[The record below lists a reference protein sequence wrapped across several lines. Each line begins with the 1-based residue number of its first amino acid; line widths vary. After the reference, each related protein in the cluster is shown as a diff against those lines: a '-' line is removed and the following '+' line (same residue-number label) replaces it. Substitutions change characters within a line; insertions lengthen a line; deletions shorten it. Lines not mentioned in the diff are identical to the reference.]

1 MAVDTPGPPA
11 GQSPAEHPEA
21 AGQGTADP
29 AGADQPPVAVETPPA
44 AAAGAAPAVAVE
56 APPAPP
62 PPAAAAGAP
71 PAAAVAA
78 SLQLAGHPSGPR
90 TTRR

>member
-1 MAVDTPGPPA
+1 MALDTPGPPA
-11 GQSPAEHPEA
+11 GQSPGEHPEA
-21 AGQGTADP
+21 AGLGTADP
-29 AGADQPPVAVETPPA
+29 AGADQPPVAVET
-44 AAAGAAPAVAVE
+44 
-56 APPAPP
+56 

-90 TTRR
+90 TTRQ